1 MKMSSN
7 VSSDISDDESE
18 DRGEVEEDLE
28 RLERSLSEP
37 DLHQMNSEKFPI
49 TKQISDRRMRSRE
62 VRQVRHESHEDQ
74 VWDVGVSDQSDVGSL
89 VQPLHQGR
97 SDQLPPLP
105 ALHPLPPPGDLVDL
119 ALEEAH
125 HEDEVPPVQ
134 TLQAPVSVHIRVGVL
149 SRGQREHVPPSLQVL
164 ILHLDLIIKCFS
176 GIFQNIHLPS

>member
-1 MKMSSN
+1 MSSN

-18 DRGEVEEDLE
+18 DRGEVEVDLE
-28 RLERSLSEP
+28 QLERSLSEP

-89 VQPLHQGR
+89 VQPLRQGR
-97 SDQLPPLP
+97 ADQLPPLP
-105 ALHPLPPPGDLVDL
+105 ALQHLPPPGDLVDL
-119 ALEEAH
+119 ALEEDH
-125 HEDEVPPVQ
+125 HQDEVPAVQ

-176 GIFQNIHLPS
+176 GIFQNIHHPF